1 MIQKKICMLGSF
13 AVGKTS
19 LVAQFLTQGFSEKYH
34 TTVGVKIDKKT
45 VELAGDSVDLILWDI
60 QGEDSS
66 QQLYLS
72 YLRGASGYLLVIDGT
87 RRSTLT
93 TAIAIQANVTT
104 LLGLQVPFVVLVN
117 KQDLEAEWQ
126 VQESDLQ
133 ELAARS
139 WHVAKTSAKTGTEV
153 EQAFLRLA
161 TQILPRDVNATSAS
175 SS

>member
-19 LVAQFLTQGFSEKYH
+19 LVAQFLTKGFSAKYH
-34 TTVGVKIDKKT
+34 TTIGVKVDKKT
-45 VELAGDSVDLILWDI
+45 VQVAGNSVDLILWDI

-72 YLRGASGYLLVIDGT
+72 YLRGISGYLLVIDGT
-87 RRSTLT
+87 RRSTLA
-93 TAIAIQANVTT
+93 TAINIQSTVST
-104 LLGLQVPFVVLVN
+104 LLGPRVPFVVLVN
-117 KQDLEAEWQ
+117 KLDLQAEWE

-133 ELAARS
+133 ELAQRS
-139 WHVAKTSAKTGTEV
+139 WYVAKTSAKTGEEV

-161 TQILPRDVNATSAS
+161 TQVMQGSMNAS
-175 SS
+175 SAASS

>member
-19 LVAQFLTQGFSEKYH
+19 LVAQFLSQGFSEKYH

-45 VELAGDSVDLILWDI
+45 VEVAGDPVDLILWDI

-72 YLRGASGYLLVIDGT
+72 YLRGVSGYLLVVDGT

-93 TAIAIQANVTT
+93 TAVGIHANVTT
-104 LLGLQVPFVVLVN
+104 LLGPQVPFVVLVN
-117 KQDLEAEWQ
+117 KQDLEAEWE
-126 VQESDLQ
+126 VAESDLE
-133 ELAARS
+133 ELAGRS
-139 WHVAKTSAKTGTEV
+139 WYVAKTSAKTGAEV
-153 EQAFLRLA
+153 ERAFLYLA
-161 TQILPRDVNATSAS
+161 THMMPRNVNASSAS
-175 SS
+175 RS

>member
-19 LVAQFLTQGFSEKYH
+19 LVAQFLTKGFSEKYH
-34 TTVGVKIDKKT
+34 TTIGVKVDKKT
-45 VELAGDSVDLILWDI
+45 VEVTGNSVDLILWDI

-72 YLRGASGYLLVIDGT
+72 YLRGISGYLLVVDGT
-87 RRSTLT
+87 RRATLA
-93 TAIAIQANVTT
+93 TAINIQSTVSG
-104 LLGLQVPFVVLVN
+104 LLGPQVPFVVLVN
-117 KQDLEAEWQ
+117 KRDLEAEWE

-133 ELAARS
+133 ELAQRS
-139 WHVAKTSAKTGTEV
+139 WYVAKTSARTGEEV

-161 TQILPRDVNATSAS
+161 TQVMQRNANASSATSS
-175 SS
+175 

>member
-19 LVAQFLTQGFSEKYH
+19 LVAQFLTRGFSEKYH

-45 VELAGDSVDLILWDI
+45 LEVAGDPVDLILWDI

-72 YLRGASGYLLVIDGT
+72 YLRGLSGYLLVIDGT
-87 RRSTLT
+87 RRSTLA
-93 TAIAIQANVTT
+93 TAIGIQANVTT
-104 LLGLQVPFVVLVN
+104 LLGPQVPFVVLVN
-117 KQDLEAEWQ
+117 KQDLAAEWE

-139 WHVAKTSAKTGTEV
+139 WHVAKTSAKTGEEV
-153 EQAFLRLA
+153 ERAFLHLA
-161 TQILPRDVNATSAS
+161 TQILPRNLNATSAS

>member
-45 VELAGDSVDLILWDI
+45 VEVSSGPVDLILWDI

-72 YLRGASGYLLVIDGT
+72 YLRGVSGYLLVIDGT
-87 RRSTLT
+87 RRSTLH

-104 LLGLQVPFVVLVN
+104 LLGPQVPFVALVN
-117 KQDLEAEWQ
+117 KQDLEAEWE
-126 VQESDLQ
+126 VQEGDLQ
-133 ELAARS
+133 ELAGRS
-139 WHVAKTSAKTGTEV
+139 WYVAKTSAKTGAEV
-153 EQAFLRLA
+153 ERAFLHLA
-161 TQILPRDVNATSAS
+161 THIMPRNVNASSAS

>member
-19 LVAQFLTQGFSEKYH
+19 LVGQFLTKGFSEKYH
-34 TTVGVKIDKKT
+34 TTIGVKVDKKT
-45 VELAGDSVDLILWDI
+45 VEVEGNSVDLILWDI

-72 YLRGASGYLLVIDGT
+72 YLRGISGYLLVVDGT
-87 RRSTLT
+87 RRSTLA
-93 TAIAIQANVTT
+93 TAINIQSTVSS
-104 LLGLQVPFVVLVN
+104 LLGPRVPFVVLVN
-117 KQDLEAEWQ
+117 KLDLQAEWE

-133 ELAARS
+133 ELAQRS
-139 WHVAKTSAKTGTEV
+139 WYVAKTSAKTGEEV

-161 TQILPRDVNATSAS
+161 TQVMQRSMNAS
-175 SS
+175 SAASS

>member
-19 LVAQFLTQGFSEKYH
+19 LVAQFLTKGFSEKYH
-34 TTVGVKIDKKT
+34 TTIGVKVDKKT
-45 VELAGDSVDLILWDI
+45 VEVAGSSVDLILWDI

-72 YLRGASGYLLVIDGT
+72 YLRGISGYLLVVDGT
-87 RRSTLT
+87 RRATLT
-93 TAIAIQANVTT
+93 TAINIQSTVSS
-104 LLGLQVPFVVLVN
+104 LLGPDVPFVVLVN
-117 KQDLEAEWQ
+117 KRDLEAEWE

-133 ELAARS
+133 ELAQRS
-139 WHVAKTSAKTGTEV
+139 WYVAKTSAKTGEEV

-161 TQILPRDVNATSAS
+161 TQVMQRSMNAS
-175 SS
+175 SAASS

>member
-19 LVAQFLTQGFSEKYH
+19 LVAQFLTKGFSEKYH
-34 TTVGVKIDKKT
+34 TTIGVKVDKKT
-45 VELAGDSVDLILWDI
+45 VQVAGNSVDLILWDI

-72 YLRGASGYLLVIDGT
+72 YLRGISGYLLVIDGT
-87 RRSTLT
+87 RRSTLS
-93 TAIAIQANVTT
+93 TAINIQSTVNS
-104 LLGLQVPFVVLVN
+104 LLGPRVPFVVLVN
-117 KQDLEAEWQ
+117 KLDLQAEWE

-133 ELAARS
+133 ELAQRS
-139 WHVAKTSAKTGTEV
+139 WYVAKTSAKTGEEV

-161 TQILPRDVNATSAS
+161 TQVMQGSMNAS
-175 SS
+175 SAASS